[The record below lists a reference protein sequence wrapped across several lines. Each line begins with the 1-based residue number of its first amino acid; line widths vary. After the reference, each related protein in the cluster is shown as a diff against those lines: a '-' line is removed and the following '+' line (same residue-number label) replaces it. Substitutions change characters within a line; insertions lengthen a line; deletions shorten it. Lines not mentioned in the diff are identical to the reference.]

1 MINWLSQH
9 RLALGLILGRFARAP
24 FSGLLAVIVFGVTL
38 SLPLGLYTLIENVKL
53 VAGNVRLE
61 PQITVFLSPGADA
74 DSARQVE
81 SRLKELNA
89 IKQFRFIQRDQ
100 ALQEL
105 LQSTGLTDVAAGLER
120 NPLPDAFVIEPKSIN
135 PAELENLRNDL
146 VKLPK
151 VDKVLLDTAWA
162 ERLNAMLRLGRDV
175 TLILAI
181 LLGFALV
188 VITSN
193 TIRLQI
199 LSRREEIEISTLIGA
214 TDAFIRRPFLYH
226 GVLQGLGGGLAAWLI
241 VSLGLQLLNVGIAD
255 LAKLYAAQ
263 FRLLP
268 LGTGDILG
276 LLLFASLL
284 GWLGA
289 FLAVGRHLRRIEA
302 GASAG

>member
-1 MINWLSQH
+1 MNWLSQH
-9 RLALGLILGRFARAP
+9 RLALALILGRFAQAP
-24 FSGLLAVIVFGVTL
+24 FSGLLAMVVFGVTL
-38 SLPLGLYTLIENVKL
+38 SLPLGLYTLIENVKA

-74 DSARQVE
+74 DSTRQVE

-89 IKQFRFIQRDQ
+89 IEQFRFIPRDQ

-105 LQSTGLTDVAAGLER
+105 LQSTGLVDVAAGLER
-120 NPLPDAFVIEPKSIN
+120 NPLPDAFVIEPHSIN
-135 PAELENLRNDL
+135 PGELKKLRSDL
-146 VKLPK
+146 MKLPK

-162 ERLNAMLRLGRDV
+162 ERLNAMTRLGRDV
-175 TLILAI
+175 TLILAV

-188 VITSN
+188 VIVSN

-199 LSRREEIEISTLIGA
+199 LSQREEIEISTLIGA
-214 TDAFIRRPFLYH
+214 TDAFIHRPFLYH

-268 LGTGDILG
+268 LDAKEILS

-289 FLAVGRHLRRIEA
+289 FLAVGRHLRRIVP
-302 GASAG
+302 